1 MAWFQEMAKE
11 IGSLSYEN
19 STSAGRK
26 IVHLIQALEEVSMWM
41 IIALEGIKL
50 QVDGDQFFYL
60 TTESSNFYV
69 GIGSF
74 LLIMHAKCVLPEGP
88 IFISLLKLG

>member
-26 IVHLIQALEEVSMWM
+26 IVHLIQALEEVGR
-41 IIALEGIKL
+41 LR
-50 QVDGDQFFYL
+50 
-60 TTESSNFYV
+60 
-69 GIGSF
+69 SF
-74 LLIMHAKCVLPEGP
+74 MVNRL
-88 IFISLLKLG
+88 

>member
-26 IVHLIQALEEVSMWM
+26 IVHLIQALEEV
-41 IIALEGIKL
+41 I
-50 QVDGDQFFYL
+50 
-60 TTESSNFYV
+60 T
-69 GIGSF
+69 
-74 LLIMHAKCVLPEGP
+74 
-88 IFISLLKLG
+88 LLKSSES